1 MHSTVAVFGCGVDV
15 YLAMGGCGYDR
26 GYCMLRFVFVVCLCD
41 QLCSKVDAATHIR
54 YTLMIIYKNS
64 ITYMHSHMRGQGS
77 DL

>member
-1 MHSTVAVFGCGVDV
+1 MIVVS
-15 YLAMGGCGYDR
+15 L
-26 GYCMLRFVFVVCLCD
+26 CMLRFVFVVCLCD
-41 QLCSKVDAATHIR
+41 QLCSKVDVATHIR